1 MDVFQLEQTV
11 KKRGDDFVLG
21 PLDLHLSP
29 GEILG
34 IMGPNGAGKTTL
46 LRLLWGFLR
55 PDAGRVSVF
64 GRTPHL
70 EQVWIRLRAGY
81 LPESLQ
87 FYDWMTVDRF
97 LSFMAGFYPSWD
109 WGHAFE
115 LLEQFGITA
124 ARTIGTLS
132 KGNRI
137 KLGLLAAVAHRPKLL
152 ILDEPTS
159 GLDPLIR
166 IDILHF
172 LRCSAEENQT
182 GIVLSSHVSDDLDRI
197 ADSVLMLNEGAVL
210 EYAPAKVLLER
221 YNETQLEAVFLNA
234 VGRISTSRVPHRA

>member
-1 MDVFQLEQTV
+1 MDVFQLEQAV
-11 KKRGDDFVLG
+11 KKRSDDFVLG

-34 IMGPNGAGKTTL
+34 VMGPNGAGKTTL

-64 GRTPHL
+64 GRTPHI

-81 LPESLQ
+81 LPESLK

-97 LSFMAGFYPSWD
+97 LAFMAGFYPSWD
-109 WGHAFE
+109 WGHALE
-115 LLEQFGITA
+115 LLEQFGITP
-124 ARTIGTLS
+124 ARTIGALS
-132 KGNRI
+132 KGNRV

-159 GLDPLIR
+159 GLDPLMR

-172 LRCSAEENQT
+172 LRCSAQEDGT
-182 GIVLSSHVSDDLDRI
+182 GIVLSSHMSDDLDRI
-197 ADSVLMLNEGAVL
+197 ADSVLMLNDGSVL
-210 EYAPAKVLLER
+210 EYAPTKVLLDR
-221 YNETQLEAVFLNA
+221 THETQLEAVFLNA
-234 VGRISTSRVPHRA
+234 VGRIPTSRVPHRA

>member
-1 MDVFQLEQTV
+1 MDVFQFEQTV

-34 IMGPNGAGKTTL
+34 VMGPNGAGKTTL

-115 LLEQFGITA
+115 LLEQFGITP

-132 KGNRI
+132 KSNRV

-210 EYAPAKVLLER
+210 EYAPAKVLLEKA
-221 YNETQLEAVFLNA
+221 NETQLEAVFSNA